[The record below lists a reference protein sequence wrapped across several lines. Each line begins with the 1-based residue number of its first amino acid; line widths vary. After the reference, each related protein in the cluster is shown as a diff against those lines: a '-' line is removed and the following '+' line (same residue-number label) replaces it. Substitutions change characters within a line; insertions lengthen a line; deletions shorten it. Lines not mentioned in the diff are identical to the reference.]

1 MTASR
6 ARGDGAQDPRRK
18 LIQGQLLRRRLLGSD
33 AVYRVIGENARG
45 VEVEVVNVHG
55 LRAGSRFTF
64 SRADV
69 LAMELVE
76 PPD

>member
-6 ARGDGAQDPRRK
+6 ARGDGAPDPRSK
-18 LIQGQLLRRRLLGSD
+18 LIQGQLLRRRLLGTD
-33 AVYRVIGENARG
+33 AVYRVIGENPRG
-45 VEVEVVNVHG
+45 VEVEVVDVHG

-64 SRADV
+64 SREDV

>member
-18 LIQGQLLRRRLLGSD
+18 LGKGQHLRRRLLGTD
-33 AVYRVIGENARG
+33 AIYRVVGENAGG
-45 VEVEVVNVHG
+45 VEVEVVDVQG

-64 SRADV
+64 SRIDV
-69 LAMELVE
+69 LAMDVVD